1 MKGRRLKKPVV
12 RQVSPGEM
20 PDAGCVRL
28 RNKIP
33 VYLIETGPEKII
45 RLEFVFGAGHIRE
58 DKPIVASV
66 TNLMLTEGSSC
77 HSSAYVSKTLDWHG
91 AFYNQ
96 YAERDNAG
104 FIICLLERH
113 LEKLLE
119 LSAEIL
125 FNPVFPEKEL
135 KTLINKR
142 YEQYIISREKVQI
155 LAQEKFFNS
164 VFGDHPY
171 GRIVRPDDFRNT
183 EPDILKDFHSAYYNT
198 GNMAILVSGCI
209 PAGLID
215 LLEKFFGK
223 LSPSPKPPEI
233 TAKPG
238 SLSVKRINIEKKNA
252 IQTAIIIGSPTINK
266 CHPDYP
272 GLKILNAILGGYF
285 GSRLM
290 RNIRED
296 KGYTYGIS
304 SAVSSL
310 KMSGFKAISAEV
322 RKKNTQETI
331 DEIFKEI
338 SILQKEPAGKEEMK
352 IVRNYMLGE
361 MVRMFDG
368 MFALAESFRA
378 VWDFGLDNSYFYRF
392 AEKIKTIK
400 PEEIISLADTY
411 YNIDDLYVITA
422 G

>member
-1 MKGRRLKKPVV
+1 MKRGMLKKPVV
-12 RQVSPGEM
+12 RQVMPGEI
-20 PDAGCVRL
+20 PEARCVRL
-28 RNKIP
+28 RNNIP
-33 VYLIETGPEKII
+33 VYLIETGHEKVI

-77 HSSAYVSKTLDWHG
+77 HSSAFINKTLDWHG

-104 FIICLLERH
+104 FIICFLEKH
-113 LEKLLE
+113 LEKILE
-119 LSAEIL
+119 LSGEIL

-135 KTLINKR
+135 KILIDKR
-142 YEQYIISREKVQI
+142 YQQYIISREKVQI
-155 LAQEKFFNS
+155 LAQEKFFNN

-171 GRIVRPDDFRNT
+171 GRVVRPEDFKNT
-183 EPDILKDFHSAYYNT
+183 APDILREFHSTYYNT

-209 PAGLID
+209 PAGLTD
-215 LLEKFFGK
+215 LLEKFFGN
-223 LSPSPKPPEI
+223 LPPSAKPPAI
-233 TAKPG
+233 TEKPC
-238 SLSVKRINIEKKNA
+238 SLSGKRINIEKKNA

-272 GLKILNAILGGYF
+272 GLKILNSILGGYF

-290 RNIRED
+290 RNIREE

-310 KMSGFKAISAEV
+310 KMSGYKAISAEV
-322 RKKNTQETI
+322 RKKNTKETI

-338 SILQKEPAGKEEMK
+338 RTLQKEPVGKEEMK